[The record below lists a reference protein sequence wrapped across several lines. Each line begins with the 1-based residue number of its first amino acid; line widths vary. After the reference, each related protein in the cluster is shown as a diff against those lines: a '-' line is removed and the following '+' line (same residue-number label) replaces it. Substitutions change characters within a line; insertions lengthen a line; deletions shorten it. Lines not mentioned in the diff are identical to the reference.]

1 MHEAAAARAG
11 ARISQS
17 WSRICKV
24 ALAPVLERIRRYSQE
39 SVFVPIRLYEGTVAS
54 GGQSVITGMVLG
66 ETLADIEN
74 IKAGMDA
81 AIDDAM
87 KG

>member
-1 MHEAAAARAG
+1 
-11 ARISQS
+11 
-17 WSRICKV
+17 
-24 ALAPVLERIRRYSQE
+24 
-39 SVFVPIRLYEGTVAS
+39 LYEGTVAS